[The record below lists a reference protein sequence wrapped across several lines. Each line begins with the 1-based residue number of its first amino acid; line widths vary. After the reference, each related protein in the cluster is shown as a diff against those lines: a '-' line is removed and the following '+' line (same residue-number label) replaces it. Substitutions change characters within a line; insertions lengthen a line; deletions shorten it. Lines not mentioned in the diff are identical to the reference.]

1 MFEPHYA
8 LFQDT
13 LPFLRRETE
22 GCD

>member
-13 LPFLRRETE
+13 LPLLRRETE